1 MKVNEFLMSSFI
13 KAKLIDEEAAKTVY
27 IEAEKNGRSYFDE
40 LVGQKILSADV
51 VYSHLSKLFD
61 IEFIDVPINQ
71 IQDNVVSQID
81 NVFLN
86 ETRTVPLK
94 LDQNELVV
102 LIDTPFNISQANL
115 CRYYLNYNVNPKLV
129 TRENLDTILN
139 TISNKD
145 RRIKAIEELQI
156 SENKVIKKTG
166 EEYTLDDYLDAP
178 AVQLADSLLQEAVVQ
193 GASDIHIEPMES
205 NVRVRFRIDGVLLD
219 HCEISPKLFSAVVA
233 RYKIMSSL
241 DIAERRIPQDGKI
254 SLVINNNLYDFRIST
269 LPLIYGEK
277 IVIRIYNAL
286 GDEIKLANLTKNKRD
301 EAVMRKMI
309 NSPHGIILLTGPTG
323 SGKTTTLY
331 SFLKELNTEDV
342 NITTIEDP
350 VENQIKG
357 VNQVQVNT
365 KTGLTF
371 AYTLRSILRQ
381 DPDIIM
387 VGEIRDEETAHIAVQ
402 AAITG
407 HLVLSTIHT
416 NDAVTT
422 ITRLVDMGVEPY
434 LVADSLIGAI
444 SQRLVR
450 RLCNH
455 CKKEHIVS
463 AQEAKDLC
471 DIAEGTKVFEP
482 CGCPHCNNT
491 GYAGRAPVM
500 EILPIDDDMKQA
512 IDQKIQE
519 FTIEKVKKVFIEK
532 KYDTLKKAC
541 SRLVADGTTS
551 IEEYRK
557 LVEFTGQDHTY

>member
-1 MKVNEFLMSSFI
+1 MKVNEFLMSSFL
-13 KAKLIDEEAAKTVY
+13 KAKLISEEQAKATY
-27 IEAEKNGRSYFDE
+27 IEAEKNQKSYFDQ
-40 LVGQKILSADV
+40 LITDKILTSQS
-51 VYSHLSKLFD
+51 VYNHLSKLFG
-61 IEFIDVPINQ
+61 IEFIEVTINQ
-71 IQDNVVSQID
+71 IQDSVVNKID
-81 NVFLN
+81 NVFLS
-86 ETRTVPLK
+86 EIRAVPFK
-94 LDQNELVV
+94 IEANELIV
-102 LIDTPFNISQANL
+102 LIDTPFNISNCNL
-115 CRYYLNYNVNPKLV
+115 VRYYLNYNVTPKLV
-129 TRENLDTILN
+129 TRENLDLILN
-139 TISNKD
+139 AIQNKD
-145 RRIKAIEELQI
+145 KRIKAIEELQI

-178 AVQLADSLLQEAVVQ
+178 AVQLADSLLQEAVTQ
-193 GASDIHIEPMES
+193 SASDIHIEPME
-205 NVRVRFRIDGVLLD
+205 NDVRVRFRIDGILLD
-219 HCEISPKLFSAVVA
+219 HCRISPKLYSAVVA

-241 DIAERRIPQDGKI
+241 DIAERRVPQDGKI
-254 SLVINNNLYDFRIST
+254 SLLINNNLYDFRIST
-269 LPLIYGEK
+269 LPLIHGEK

-286 GDEIKLANLTKNKRD
+286 GDEIRLSNLTKNKRD
-301 EAVMRKMI
+301 EEVMRKMI

-357 VNQVQVNT
+357 INQVQVNT

-371 AYTLRSILRQ
+371 ASTLRSILRQ

-450 RLCNH
+450 RLCKH
-455 CKKEHIVS
+455 CKKEHIVT

-471 DIAEGTKVFEP
+471 GISEGTKIYEP
-482 CGCPHCNNT
+482 NGCPHCNNT

-500 EILPIDDDMKQA
+500 EILPIDDDMKVA

-519 FTIEKVKKVFIEK
+519 FTIEKVKRVFIEK
-532 KYDTLKKAC
+532 KYDTLKQAC

-551 IEEYRK
+551 IEEYRQ

>member
-219 HCEISPKLFSAVVA
+219 H
-233 RYKIMSSL
+233 
-241 DIAERRIPQDGKI
+241 
-254 SLVINNNLYDFRIST
+254 
-269 LPLIYGEK
+269 
-277 IVIRIYNAL
+277 
-286 GDEIKLANLTKNKRD
+286 
-301 EAVMRKMI
+301 
-309 NSPHGIILLTGPTG
+309 
-323 SGKTTTLY
+323 
-331 SFLKELNTEDV
+331 
-342 NITTIEDP
+342 
-350 VENQIKG
+350 
-357 VNQVQVNT
+357 
-365 KTGLTF
+365 
-371 AYTLRSILRQ
+371 
-381 DPDIIM
+381 
-387 VGEIRDEETAHIAVQ
+387 
-402 AAITG
+402 
-407 HLVLSTIHT
+407 
-416 NDAVTT
+416 
-422 ITRLVDMGVEPY
+422 
-434 LVADSLIGAI
+434 
-444 SQRLVR
+444 
-450 RLCNH
+450 
-455 CKKEHIVS
+455 
-463 AQEAKDLC
+463 
-471 DIAEGTKVFEP
+471 
-482 CGCPHCNNT
+482 
-491 GYAGRAPVM
+491 
-500 EILPIDDDMKQA
+500 
-512 IDQKIQE
+512 
-519 FTIEKVKKVFIEK
+519 
-532 KYDTLKKAC
+532 
-541 SRLVADGTTS
+541 
-551 IEEYRK
+551 
-557 LVEFTGQDHTY
+557 

>member
-1 MKVNEFLMSSFI
+1 MNQ
-13 KAKLIDEEAAKTVY
+13 AKLKATELLKSGAVDRVIGWTEGDFAYDCSPATFTIDNIDKFVYTEFCGANLSKYLIEESKK
-27 IEAEKNGRSYFDE
+27 EG
-40 LVGQKILSADV
+40 KIL
-51 VYSHLSKLFD
+51 
-61 IEFIDVPINQ
+61 
-71 IQDNVVSQID
+71 
-81 NVFLN
+81 VFLKPCDTYSFN
-86 ETRTVPLK
+86 
-94 LDQNELVV
+94 Q
-102 LIDTPFNISQANL
+102 LIQEHRI
-115 CRYYLNYNVNPKLV
+115 K
-129 TRENLDTILN
+129 RENIYVVG
-139 TISNKD
+139 
-145 RRIKAIEELQI
+145 IECQG
-156 SENKVIKKTG
+156 KV
-166 EEYTLDDYLDAP
+166 
-178 AVQLADSLLQEAVVQ
+178 
-193 GASDIHIEPMES
+193 DIDKLRAFG
-205 NVRVRFRIDGVLLD
+205 VDGVLGAKAD
-219 HCEISPKLFSAVVA
+219 GDKLIV
-233 RYKIMSSL
+233 
-241 DIAERRIPQDGKI
+241 D
-254 SLVINNNLYDFRIST
+254 T
-269 LPLIYGEK
+269 IYGEK

-455 CKKEHIVS
+455 CKKEHIVN

-471 DIAEGTKVFEP
+471 DITEGTKVFEP

>member
-1 MKVNEFLMSSFI
+1 MKVNEFLMSNFI
-13 KAKLIDEEAAKTVY
+13 KAKLIDEERAKVVY
-27 IEAEKNGRSYFDE
+27 EEAEKNGKSFFDE
-40 LVGQKILSADV
+40 VITQKILKANT
-51 VYSHLSKLFD
+51 VYEHLSKLFG
-61 IEFIDVPINQ
+61 IEFVEVTLNQ
-71 IQDNVVSQID
+71 IQDNIVNKIE
-81 NVFLN
+81 NTFLS
-86 ETRTVPLK
+86 EIRTIPLK
-94 LDQNELVV
+94 LEQNELVV
-102 LIDTPFNISQANL
+102 LIDTPFNISNCNL
-115 CRYYLNYNVNPKLV
+115 VRYYLDYNVVPKLV
-129 TRENLDTILN
+129 TKENLDTILSA
-139 TISNKD
+139 IQNKD
-145 RRIKAIEELQI
+145 RRIKAIEELQL

-166 EEYTLDDYLDAP
+166 EEFTLDDYLDAP
-178 AVQLADSLLQEAVVQ
+178 AVQLADSLLQEAVNQ
-193 GASDIHIEPMES
+193 GASDIHVEPMEK

-219 HCEISPKLFSAVVA
+219 HCEISPKLYSAVVA

-254 SLVINNNLYDFRIST
+254 SLVINNILYDFRIST
-269 LPLIYGEK
+269 LPLVHGEK

-286 GDEIKLANLTKNKRD
+286 GDEIRLSNLTKNKRD

-350 VENQIKG
+350 VENQIRG

-371 AYTLRSILRQ
+371 ASALRSILRQ

-450 RLCNH
+450 RLCSY
-455 CKKEHIVS
+455 CKKEHIVT
-463 AQEAKDLC
+463 AQEAKDLVGV
-471 DIAEGTKVFEP
+471 AEGTKVFAP
-482 CGCPHCNNT
+482 NGCPHCNHT
-491 GYAGRAPVM
+491 GYKGRAPVM
-500 EILPIDDDMKQA
+500 EILPIDDDMKMA

-532 KYDTLKKAC
+532 DYDTLKKAC
-541 SRLVADGTTS
+541 SRLVVDGTTS
-551 IEEYRK
+551 ISEYRQ
-557 LVEFTGQDHTY
+557 LVDFTGQDHTY

>member
-1 MKVNEFLMSSFI
+1 MKVNEFLMSSFV
-13 KAKLIDEEAAKTVY
+13 KAKLIDEEQAKATY
-27 IEAEKNGRSYFDE
+27 LEAEKNQKSYFDQ
-40 LVGQKILSADV
+40 LIADKILTSQS
-51 VYSHLSKLFD
+51 VYTHLSKLFG
-61 IEFIDVPINQ
+61 IEYIDVTINQ
-71 IQDNVVSQID
+71 IQDNIVNQVDS
-81 NVFLN
+81 VFLAEN
-86 ETRTVPLK
+86 RAIPLK
-94 LDQNELVV
+94 IDSNELVV
-102 LIDTPFNISQANL
+102 LIDTPFNISNCNL
-115 CRYYLNYNVNPKLV
+115 VRYYLDYNISPKLV
-129 TRENLDTILN
+129 TKENLDLILN
-139 TISNKD
+139 AIQNKD
-145 RRIKAIEELQI
+145 KRIRAIEELQI

-178 AVQLADSLLQEAVVQ
+178 AVQLADSLLQEAVTQ
-193 GASDIHIEPMES
+193 SASDIHIEPME
-205 NVRVRFRIDGVLLD
+205 NDVRVRFRIDGVLLD
-219 HCEISPKLFSAVVA
+219 HCRISPKLFSAVVA

-254 SLVINNNLYDFRIST
+254 SLIINNNLYDFRIST

-286 GDEIKLANLTKNKRD
+286 GDEIRLSNLTKNKRD

-331 SFLKELNTEDV
+331 SFLKELNNEDV

-357 VNQVQVNT
+357 INQVQVNT

-371 AYTLRSILRQ
+371 ASTLRSILRQ

-450 RLCNH
+450 RLCKH
-455 CKKEHIVS
+455 CKKEHLVT

-471 DIAEGTKVFEP
+471 GVAEGTKIYSP

-500 EILPIDDDMKQA
+500 EILPIDDDMKMA

-519 FTIEKVKKVFIEK
+519 FTIEKVKKVFVEK
-532 KYDTLKKAC
+532 KYDTLKQAC
-541 SRLVADGTTS
+541 SRLVVDGTTS
-551 IEEYRK
+551 LEEYRK

>member
-1 MKVNEFLMSSFI
+1 MKVNEFLMSSFL
-13 KAKLIDEEAAKTVY
+13 KAKLIDETQAKEIY
-27 IEAEKNGRSYFDE
+27 IEAEKNEHSYFAE
-40 LVGQKILSADV
+40 LIDKKILTSQA
-51 VYSHLSKLFD
+51 VYQHLSKLFN
-61 IEFIDVPINQ
+61 IEFIEVTINQ
-71 IQDNVVSQID
+71 IQDNIVAKID

-86 ETRTVPLK
+86 EIRCCPLRMEA
-94 LDQNELVV
+94 NELIV
-102 LIDTPFNISQANL
+102 LIDTPFNISNCNL
-115 CRYYLNYNVNPKLV
+115 VRYYADYNINPKLV
-129 TRENLDTILN
+129 TKENLDLILN
-139 TISNKD
+139 AIQNKD

-178 AVQLADSLLQEAVVQ
+178 AVQLADSLLQEAVSA
-193 GASDIHIEPMES
+193 GASDIHIEPMEAD
-205 NVRVRFRIDGVLLD
+205 VRVRFRIDGVLLD
-219 HCEISPKLFSAVVA
+219 HCRISPKLFSAVVA
-233 RYKIMSSL
+233 RYKIMSQL

-286 GDEIKLANLTKNKRD
+286 GDEIRLHNLTKNKHH
-301 EAVMRKMI
+301 ENLMRKMI

-357 VNQVQVNT
+357 VNQIQVNT
-365 KTGLTF
+365 KTNLTF
-371 AYTLRSILRQ
+371 AAALRSILRQ

-450 RLCNH
+450 RLCKH
-455 CKKEHIVS
+455 CKKEHIVT
-463 AQEAKDLC
+463 AQEAKDLVG
-471 DIAEGTKVFEP
+471 IEAGETIFEP
-482 CGCPHCNNT
+482 VGCPHCNNT
-491 GYAGRAPVM
+491 GYSGRAPVL
-500 EILPIDDDMKQA
+500 EILPIDDDMKIA
-512 IDQKIQE
+512 IDQKAQE
-519 FTIEKVKKVFIEK
+519 FTIEKVKKLFVEK
-532 KYDTLKKAC
+532 KYDTLKMAC
-541 SRLVADGTTS
+541 SKLVGDGTTS
-551 IEEYRK
+551 MTEYRQ

>member
-1 MKVNEFLMSSFI
+1 MKVNEFLMSSFL
-13 KAKLIDEEAAKTVY
+13 KAKLINEETAKNIY
-27 IEAEKNGRSYFDE
+27 IDAEKSEKSYFDE
-40 LVGQKILSADV
+40 LINQKVLKPVDV
-51 VYSHLSKLFD
+51 YTHLSKLFG
-61 IEFIDVPINQ
+61 IEFIDVSINQ
-71 IQDNVVSQID
+71 LQDEVVNKID
-81 NVFLN
+81 NTFLSEIRVIPLRIEN
-86 ETRTVPLK
+86 E
-94 LDQNELVV
+94 ELIV
-102 LIDTPFNISQANL
+102 LIDTPFNVSNCNL
-115 CRYYLNYNVNPKLV
+115 VRYYLNYNVAPRLV
-129 TRENLDTILN
+129 TKENLDLILSA
-139 TISNKD
+139 IQNKD
-145 RRIKAIEELQI
+145 RRIRAIEELQI

-166 EEYTLDDYLDAP
+166 EEFTLDDYLDAP
-178 AVQLADSLLQEAVVQ
+178 AVQLADSLLQEAVSQ
-193 GASDIHIEPMES
+193 GASDIHIEPGDKE
-205 NVRVRFRIDGVLLD
+205 VRVRFRIDGVLLD

-254 SLVINNNLYDFRIST
+254 SLVINNILYDFRIST
-269 LPLIYGEK
+269 LPLVHGEK

-286 GDEIKLANLTKNKRD
+286 GDEIRLSNLTKNKRD

-350 VENQIKG
+350 VENQIRG

-371 AYTLRSILRQ
+371 ASALRSILRQ

-450 RLCNH
+450 RLCSY
-455 CKKEHIVS
+455 CKKEHIVT
-463 AQEAKDLC
+463 AQEAKDLVGV
-471 DIAEGTKVFEP
+471 AEGTKVFAP
-482 CGCPHCNNT
+482 NGCPHCNHT
-491 GYAGRAPVM
+491 GYKGRAPVM
-500 EILPIDDDMKQA
+500 EILPIDDDMKMA

-532 KYDTLKKAC
+532 DYDTLKKAC
-541 SRLVADGTTS
+541 SRLVVDGTTS
-551 IEEYRK
+551 ISEYRQ
-557 LVEFTGQDHTY
+557 LVDFTGQDHTY

>member
-40 LVGQKILSADV
+40 LVGQKILGADV

-94 LDQNELVV
+94 LEQNELVV

-455 CKKEHIVS
+455 CKKEHIVN

-471 DIAEGTKVFEP
+471 DITEGTKVFEP